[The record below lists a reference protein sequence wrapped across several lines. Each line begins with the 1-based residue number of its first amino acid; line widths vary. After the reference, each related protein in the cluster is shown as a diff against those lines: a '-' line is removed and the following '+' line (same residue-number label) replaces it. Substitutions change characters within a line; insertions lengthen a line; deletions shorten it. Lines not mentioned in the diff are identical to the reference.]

1 MSYLDMSV
9 KELEQRLEDFKAEI
23 AAEPTIATR
32 QRAYLRRSDRIANTR
47 QALVYARI
55 REAK

>member
-23 AAEPTIATR
+23 AAEPHR
-32 QRAYLRRSDRIANTR
+32 QYAAGARLREDS
-47 QALVYARI
+47 
-55 REAK
+55 